1 MFFQSCLRGFGIHHL
16 STYLSIYRYIY
27 IYGELL
33 CRYISNVIISHTSHI
48 TYRGCCWWPLSY
60 IWGRVDIRRSTL
72 GPRHKIGWRKDRDWR
87 DWRKTCPFIQIAMW
101 QLLYVWNALVLI
113 AVPLGERERERG
125 AVLMGCHDETREK
138 RGWQR
143 EARRE
148 WEREWERCKWES
160 KWVRE
165 EGIRDGENGKQRWSH
180 LPGHLLQS
188 SLSNQSSLSS

>member
-16 STYLSIYRYIY
+16 STYLSIYIY
-27 IYGELL
+27 IYSELL

-113 AVPLGERERERG
+113 AVPLGEREREKEALCWWVAMMKPGRRG
-125 AVLMGCHDETREK
+125 GDKEKHD
-138 RGWQR
+138 GN
-143 EARRE
+143 
-148 WEREWERCKWES
+148 ERESERGVSEKASEW
-160 KWVRE
+160 
-165 EGIRDGENGKQRWSH
+165 GKKV
-180 LPGHLLQS
+180 
-188 SLSNQSSLSS
+188 